1 MQATYGANG
10 ANRLPGRFVEISAAA
25 LIALAIGGAGG
36 YIAKGLAS
44 VVPVTVTNPA
54 RIAPTFQAASAD
66 AIDRAVAKAVGA
78 DAVDR
83 AIAKVRGVPTLLDDS
98 HLTISQNEVPTLRDS
113 HLTISQD
120 ATLSAR
126 KARNFN

>member
-1 MQATYGANG
+1 MNMQATYGANG

-44 VVPVTVTNPA
+44 VAPVTVSNPA
-54 RIAPTFQAASAD
+54 RSAT
-66 AIDRAVAKAVGA
+66 VTHVFGS

-83 AIAKVRGVPTLLDDS
+83 VIAKLRPLPALRDDS
-98 HLTISQNEVPTLRDS
+98 HLTISQNAVPTLRDS
-113 HLTISQD
+113 HLTISEG